1 LNGKIKDKNKG
12 VLSLRNSNPD
22 DTQRALV
29 LQGGGALGAY
39 EVGAIKSLYKIL
51 SKEDNRNHRP
61 GRPLFDI
68 IAGTSIGAINASIL
82 VSNVVVKKKSWLDSI
97 KELESFWTDIKKGV
111 AADPKDLDI
120 IKRLPWYIPWQRQN
134 ESEGKILPKDERIWL
149 RNKIL
154 PTATEEAARRHY
166 SVKYLSLIG
175 MTKKV
180 FSAPILR
187 PDYKFL
193 DPDEKWYFFS
203 NEGLKKTIK
212 QHAKFPIPARG
223 AANKKK
229 IPPRLLVTSVDIA
242 EGITVV
248 FDSFKKSDGLRKTG
262 YRKAEGETGY
272 KHIIE
277 YSGITLDHVMASGA
291 LPQLYPPQ
299 TIGKRKFWD
308 GGLLS
313 NTPFRELLDSY
324 HDYWIDK
331 VVKKEKDKI
340 PNLEVYIVNVHPSKG
355 DINPT
360 IYDEVKNRENNI
372 VYGDRS
378 SEYDQRVA
386 MVMGDYV
393 DIINELKDL
402 VLKHLK
408 TEDEKK
414 AFREEFEDSFKM
426 KEARRSTAI
435 SGKKKNYGDLIMGIF
450 ELTKVVRIE
459 RNDDENSVSDKIADF
474 TLETIKALIKLGETD
489 TLSVLGSKNNKS
501 LSKAH

>member
-1 LNGKIKDKNKG
+1 
-12 VLSLRNSNPD
+12 VF
-22 DTQRALV
+22 V
-29 LQGGGALGAY
+29 F
-39 EVGAIKSLYKIL
+39 
-51 SKEDNRNHRP
+51 HRP

-97 KELESFWTDIKKGV
+97 KELERFWTDIKKGV
-111 AADPKDLDI
+111 AADPKDLVN

-134 ESEGKILPKDERIWL
+134 GSEGKI
-149 RNKIL
+149 

-212 QHAKFPIPARG
+212 RHAKFPIPARG

-229 IPPRLLVTSVDIA
+229 EKEIPPRLLVTSTDIA
-242 EGITVV
+242 EGVTVV

-262 YRKAEGETGY
+262 YGKAESGTGY

-360 IYDEVKNRENNI
+360 VYDEVKNRENNI

-378 SEYDQRVA
+378 SEYDQMVA

-393 DIINELKDL
+393 DIIYELKDL

-408 TEDEKK
+408 TEDE
-414 AFREEFEDSFKM
+414 REEFEDLFKM

-435 SGKKKNYGDLIMGIF
+435 SGKRKNYGDLIMGIF

-459 RNDDENSVSDKIADF
+459 RNDDEHSVSDKIADF

-489 TLSVLGSKNNKS
+489 TLSVLDSTNIKS
-501 LSKAH
+501 LSKTLDCSLIQSEDTTPL